1 MVKWYSVGG
10 FYYRRAGFYVRVELI
25 ICLPESAV
33 IAVLPNISGIAR
45 VIDISEILTLRGEL

>member
-1 MVKWYSVGG
+1 MKWYSVGG